1 MTRNLELL
9 FVLEGHILK
18 LKLDKLFLKNV
29 NVERKLLKMYKINH
43 VYKHIKDI

>member
-9 FVLEGHILK
+9 FVLGHILK

-29 NVERKLLKMYKINH
+29 NVERKLLKMCKINH